1 MLIEQFVEKLPA
13 DIRLWLSDKDINTL
27 TEVAKQTDIYVTQP
41 KTARSQMH
49 TNTSQHNYVRP
60 AYNRSPD
67 IQRKSFNSSH
77 DNNCNEFRS
86 MRINSSRSPP
96 QNNQF
101 NSIECAYCH
110 RKGHLISNCFKLK
123 AVNEQQKQNTV
134 PKDVGLVA
142 TQNKVDV
149 CSHNL
154 SSTHKLNPLN
164 IPYCHAGCLVS
175 PKGQCKPIVILR
187 DTGATLSL
195 LRCSA
200 VSFDDYIETGSV
212 QDI

>member
-1 MLIEQFVEKLPA
+1 MRQVILIEQFVEKLPA

-27 TEVAKQTDIYVTQP
+27 TEVAKQTDIYVTQH

-77 DNNCNEFRS
+77 DNNRNEFRS
-86 MRINSSRSPP
+86 VRIDSSRSPP

-142 TQNKVDV
+142 TQNNVDV

-154 SSTHKLNPLN
+154 SSTHKLNPLY
-164 IPYCHAGCLVS
+164 IPYCHAGCLIS

-187 DTGATLSL
+187 DTGL
-195 LRCSA
+195 LFRYLD
-200 VSFDDYIETGSV
+200 VV
-212 QDI
+212 L